1 LFAAPDFAASDFV
14 GPEYGKNFYLVI
26 KLLLVIPTLDRSGA
40 EKQFSLLATRL
51 PKDQFEVHVV
61 ALTRGGPFENL
72 IKDHGIP
79 VTILNKR
86 WKFDPNALWKL
97 RKIIKDF
104 QPDILHTWLFA
115 ANSYGRLIAGK
126 EQLPK
131 VIVSER
137 CVDSWKSGWQLK
149 LDKKQIPRT
158 AKLIG
163 NSQSVARFYQEL
175 GYPEEKTVVIPN
187 GIEIPENS
195 SDRAKIL
202 AEFDLPEGARVVG
215 FVGRLAPQ
223 KRIMDLIW
231 AFQILRQITTNVYFL
246 IIGEGPEKQ
255 KALDLAKHMECD
267 HLIRF
272 AGHQENVSEIMQVMN
287 VFWLAS
293 DFEGMSNSL
302 MEAMSHGIPSVVSDI
317 PPNREL
323 IEDGKTG
330 YVVKVG
336 DSVGFAQFADR
347 ILADQE
353 LAKKLGNEAFQ
364 TMKEKFSI
372 ENMVNA
378 HVKLYHEV
386 AS

>member
-1 LFAAPDFAASDFV
+1 M
-14 GPEYGKNFYLVI
+14 I

-40 EKQFSLLATRL
+40 EKQFSLLATGL
-51 PKDQFEVHVV
+51 PKDQFDVQVV
-61 ALTRGGPFENL
+61 ALTRGGPFEKL

-97 RKIIKDF
+97 RKIIKEF

-126 EQLPK
+126 ENSPK

-149 LDKKQIPRT
+149 LDKKQSPRT
-158 AKLIG
+158 TKLIG

-195 SDRAKIL
+195 SDRTKIL
-202 AEFDLPEGARVVG
+202 AEFNLPEDARVVG

-231 AFQILRQITTNVYFL
+231 AFQLLKQITTNVYFL

-267 HLIRF
+267 HLVRF

-364 TMKEKFSI
+364 TMKDKFSI

-378 HVKLYHEV
+378 HVNLYHEV
-386 AS
+386 TN